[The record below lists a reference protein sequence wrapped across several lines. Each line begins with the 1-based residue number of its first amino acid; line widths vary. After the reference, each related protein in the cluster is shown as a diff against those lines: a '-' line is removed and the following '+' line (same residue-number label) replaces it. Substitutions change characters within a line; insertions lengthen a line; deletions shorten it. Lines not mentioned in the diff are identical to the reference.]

1 MLGRF
6 VKHSCNS
13 LVTYLDNTDNINEQK
28 RNNSRLFYGK
38 YVKRAEPT
46 VEVFICSDQ
55 TKTDIIKGCYVAVLE
70 YESHLPMF
78 TDLLNEYLGKRCQR
92 SFITDPVV

>member
-1 MLGRF
+1 M
-6 VKHSCNS
+6 
-13 LVTYLDNTDNINEQK
+13 
-28 RNNSRLFYGK
+28 K

-78 TDLLNEYLGKRCQR
+78 TDLFNEYLGKPCQR
-92 SFITDPVV
+92 SIEKIMGLYFLLVLGIALFPRWEDWTSAYRGSFN